1 MLQVMDQA
9 IFAHA
14 IFNQLEGR
22 WNGNNTQFRWDGQGW
37 VGTDYDSC
45 GSSPRVHCKA
55 TARSMTVSS
64 SFSTAATSRRISICR
79 AGCVATSI
87 HGARA
92 TAPPS
97 AFRVLRL
104 ISSISKSRALRAAR
118 VKTRPT
124 RRWSRLTAKSGPSS
138 PRARS
143 RSSAGP
149 LSREGAPFFATAV
162 WRRMLEFAL
171 IVARRLG
178 RAAREPRR
186 VRLDVHHHHHWPSG
200 GPGDWLILEEPAGA
214 NVVPFRRRA

>member
-1 MLQVMDQA
+1 MEPGAMLQVMDQA

-149 LSREGAPFFATAV
+149 LSREGAPFSP
-162 WRRMLEFAL
+162 
-171 IVARRLG
+171 
-178 RAAREPRR
+178 PRF
-186 VRLDVHHHHHWPSG
+186 G
-200 GPGDWLILEEPAGA
+200 AGCL
-214 NVVPFRRRA
+214 NSP